1 MQGSDFVQIRIVVKN
16 PCRCAF
22 LYFGPIMGLKAGV
35 GKAKV
40 VFRQMSMPLFGY
52 GRFYHLSTAQ
62 ETDLF
67 ARAFLFQHDNQYAC
81 IINLECYMISHHFKK
96 AVLDEIAKRIPKCP
110 IKAEHLLICT
120 QNTHSAPG
128 GISHYAFHNLSTRGF
143 RPDVFEAYKNACV
156 ESFLLAWNAQFEAHL
171 FLNASEIEASV
182 DVGFN
187 RSLDAYNRNVN
198 VEPLDD
204 TQTHLAIDRM
214 MRQVRITDTQGHER
228 GLINWF
234 GVQGTSISVNNDKIH
249 SDNKGYAASLLEND
263 KSELHAYVAGFCND
277 ASADVS
283 PNYHGRAKWWPRG
296 KFEDEFKSA
305 YFTGFLQ
312 FEKAKSLTEKEDEQI
327 PISNRVECRLQ
338 YFDFSSV
345 LCDAD
350 FSDDG
355 LEHRTGN
362 AAAGLAMLSGSPVD
376 NPGVDAITYS
386 VLQSWVR
393 YRNFLR
399 KVPLLSKRQS
409 IRDFKNLS
417 EAQGN
422 KLILSELQERKVLG
436 FSNLTKLKLPP
447 GLSEVGDELKHLY
460 RKGALNEHTWVP
472 VIIPIQIILIG
483 ELAIAAVPGEITT
496 VAGRRLKEALLN
508 DLQKQGVLD
517 VVLCCNANEY
527 MGYTTTKEEYEETT
541 YERGMTFFGHYTLA
555 ALQTCFRRVSTLFE
569 SAPDIKSTGI
579 QPPEFSPHELN
590 LRTAHKNQLL

>member
-1 MQGSDFVQIRIVVKN
+1 
-16 PCRCAF
+16 
-22 LYFGPIMGLKAGV
+22 MGLKAGV

-40 VFRQMSMPLFGY
+40 VFRQLSLPLFGY
-52 GRFYHLSTAQ
+52 GRFYHQSTAQ

-67 ARAFLFQHDNQYAC
+67 ARAFLFQHKGQYAC
-81 IINLECYMISHHFKK
+81 IINLECYLVSHHFKK
-96 AVLDEIAKRIPKCP
+96 AVLEEIAKRVPQCP
-110 IKAEHLLICT
+110 IQAEHLLICT

-143 RPDVFEAYKNACV
+143 RPDVFEAYKKACV
-156 ESFLLAWNAQFEAHL
+156 DSFMQAWNAQFEARL
-171 FLNASEIEASV
+171 YLNASEIDASV

-187 RSLDAYNRNVN
+187 RSLDAYNRNTD
-198 VEPLDD
+198 VEPLDE

-214 MRQVRITDTQGHER
+214 MRQLRITDAQGQDR
-228 GLINWF
+228 GLLNWF
-234 GVQGTSISVNNDKIH
+234 GVQGSSISANNDKIH

-263 KSELHAYVAGFCND
+263 KSELHTYVAGFCND

-305 YFTGFLQ
+305 YFNGFLQ
-312 FEKAKSLTEKEDEQI
+312 FEKAKNLIEREEEQI

-345 LCDAD
+345 MCDAD
-350 FSDDG
+350 FCADG
-355 LEHRTGN
+355 REHRTGN
-362 AAAGLAMLSGSPVD
+362 AAAGLAMLNGSPVD
-376 NPGVDAITYS
+376 NPGVDALTYS

-409 IRDFKNLS
+409 IREFKDLS

-436 FSNLTKLKLPP
+436 FTNLTKLKLPP
-447 GLSEVGDELKHLY
+447 GLSEVGDEIKHLY
-460 RKGALNEHTWVP
+460 RQGALNEHTWVP
-472 VIIPIQIILIG
+472 VILPIQIVLIG

-496 VAGRRLKEALLN
+496 IAGRRLKESLLA

-527 MGYTTTKEEYEETT
+527 MGYTTTNEEYDVAT
-541 YERGMTFFGHYTLA
+541 YERGMTFFGQYTLA
-555 ALQTCFRRVSTLFE
+555 AVQTCFRKVSKLF
-569 SAPDIKSTGI
+569 DKSTANSDSGP
-579 QPPEFSPHELN
+579 QPPEFSAHELS
-590 LRTAHKNQLL
+590 LRTAQKPTIR

>member
-1 MQGSDFVQIRIVVKN
+1 
-16 PCRCAF
+16 
-22 LYFGPIMGLKAGV
+22 MGLKAGV

-40 VFRQMSMPLFGY
+40 IFRHLSLPLFGY
-52 GRFYHLSTAQ
+52 GRFYHQSTAQ

-67 ARAFLFQHDNQYAC
+67 ARAFLFQHKGQYAC
-81 IINLECYMISHHFKK
+81 IINLECYLVSHHFKK
-96 AVLDEIAKRIPKCP
+96 AVLEEIAKRIPQCP
-110 IKAEHLLICT
+110 IQAEHLLICT

-143 RPDVFEAYKNACV
+143 RPDVFEAYKKACV
-156 ESFLLAWNAQFEAHL
+156 ESFMQAWNAQFEARL
-171 FLNASEIEASV
+171 YLNASEIDVSV

-187 RSLDAYNRNVN
+187 RSLDAYNRNTD
-198 VEPLDD
+198 VEPLDE

-214 MRQVRITDTQGHER
+214 MRQLRITDAQGQDR
-228 GLINWF
+228 GLLNWF
-234 GVQGTSISVNNDKIH
+234 GVQGSSISSNNDKIH

-263 KSELHAYVAGFCND
+263 KSELHTFVAGFCND

-305 YFTGFLQ
+305 YFNGFLQ
-312 FEKAKSLTEKEDEQI
+312 FEKAKNLIEREEEQI

-345 LCDAD
+345 LCEAD
-350 FSDDG
+350 FCADG

-362 AAAGLAMLSGSPVD
+362 AAAGLAMLNGSPVD
-376 NPGVDAITYS
+376 NPGVDALTYS

-409 IRDFKNLS
+409 IREFKDLS

-436 FSNLTKLKLPP
+436 FTNLTKLKLPP
-447 GLSEVGDELKHLY
+447 GLSEVGDEIKHLY
-460 RKGALNEHTWVP
+460 RQGALNEHTWVP
-472 VIIPIQIILIG
+472 VILPIQIVLIG

-496 VAGRRLKEALLN
+496 IAGRRLKESLLA

-527 MGYTTTKEEYEETT
+527 MGYTTTNEEYDVAT
-541 YERGMTFFGHYTLA
+541 YERGMTFFGQYTLA
-555 ALQTCFRRVSTLFE
+555 AVQTCFRKVSKLFDKTTTN
-569 SAPDIKSTGI
+569 SDSGP
-579 QPPEFSPHELN
+579 QPPEFSAHELN
-590 LRTAHKNQLL
+590 LRTAQKPTIR